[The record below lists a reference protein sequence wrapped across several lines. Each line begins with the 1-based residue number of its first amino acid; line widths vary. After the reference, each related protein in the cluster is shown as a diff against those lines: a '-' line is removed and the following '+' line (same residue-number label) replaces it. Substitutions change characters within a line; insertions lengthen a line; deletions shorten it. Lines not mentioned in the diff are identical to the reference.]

1 MFEKNFS
8 WVNTNQISS
17 KEYICCYCDNKVAAD
32 VGYFHSDRKK
42 IIYICPHSECHLPTF
57 FFLDN
62 EPDEEFQI
70 PAPPIG
76 ESIKHLPPDV
86 ETLYNEARACTT
98 VEAYTS
104 AVMLC
109 RKLLMHIAVDKGADT
124 EKSFWDYVNW
134 LDEENYIP
142 PNGKDWV
149 DFIRKKGNDINHKI
163 QIMKKADAEKLI
175 VFVGMLMKF
184 AYEFSSLD
192 LQLGSDS

>member
-1 MFEKNFS
+1 MQDGARYRE
-8 WVNTNQISS
+8 
-17 KEYICCYCDNKVAAD
+17 VA
-32 VGYFHSDRKK
+32 K
-42 IIYICPHSECHLPTF
+42 
-57 FFLDN
+57 
-62 EPDEEFQI
+62 
-70 PAPPIG
+70 
-76 ESIKHLPPDV
+76 
-86 ETLYNEARACTT
+86 TLG
-98 VEAYTS
+98 YTS

-124 EKSFWDYVNW
+124 EKRFLDYVNW